1 MVGGFADCV
10 DEQVTGSPSVFFLLQ
25 TPQDASKLQVP
36 SNIVVPGYP
45 GLSFQIGSSFDFKLN
60 AFAFLNAAREYKEKA
75 SQERCSG
82 SGRKKSFLKLK
93 GNAVRGRGLKVLVE
107 VETETIQKNGTREWS
122 RSKTK
127 IKISRKW
134 NERINVLELMSLFVV
149 TVQMYHLDRS
159 PLNARAS

>member
-1 MVGGFADCV
+1 VHEVQTVVGGFADCV

-60 AFAFLNAAREYKEKA
+60 AFAFLNAAREYKEKE

-107 VETETIQKNGTREWS
+107 VETETIQKMERENGRGRKQKYHENGTREL
-122 RSKTK
+122 T
-127 IKISRKW
+127 
-134 NERINVLELMSLFVV
+134 
-149 TVQMYHLDRS
+149 Y
-159 PLNARAS
+159 LNSCRYLS